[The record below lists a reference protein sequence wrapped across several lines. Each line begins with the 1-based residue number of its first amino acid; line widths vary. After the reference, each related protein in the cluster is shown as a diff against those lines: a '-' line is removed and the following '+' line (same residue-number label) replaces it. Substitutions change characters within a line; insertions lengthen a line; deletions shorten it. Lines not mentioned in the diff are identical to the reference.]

1 MEPLS
6 DTESEPEQFPTEPVV
21 EVQSL
26 EKPKKRVYKKKVKVV
41 EPVDVV
47 EEAPA
52 KPKRVMT
59 EEHKEK
65 MRLAREASKARKALA
80 QSKPE
85 PLTRQETEEP
95 KAEPEVEVKPKR
107 KYTRKPKA
115 EVVEPVAEPKVVV
128 KEIHHHY
135 AEPKAKKA
143 TGEKAPRKPRVKK
156 EKDIQPKQIVQ
167 SVDFV

>member
-1 MEPLS
+1 MEQIS

-21 EVQSL
+21 EEQSL

-41 EPVDVV
+41 EPESA
-47 EEAPA
+47 EEPV
-52 KPKRVMT
+52 KPKRVMS

-65 MRLAREASKARKALA
+65 MRVAREASKARKALA
-80 QSKPE
+80 LSKPE
-85 PLTRQETEEP
+85 PITRENTEEP
-95 KAEPEVEVKPKR
+95 EVKPKR

-115 EVVEPVAEPKVVV
+115 EVDEPVAEPVAEPKVIV

-135 AEPKAKKA
+135 AEPKAKKVKDD
-143 TGEKAPRKPRVKK
+143 EVKAPRKPRVKK
-156 EKDIQPKQIVQ
+156 DVQPKQIVQ

>member
-65 MRLAREASKARKALA
+65 MRLAREASKARKALT

-156 EKDIQPKQIVQ
+156 EVAEPKQIVQ

>member
-1 MEPLS
+1 MEQIS

-21 EVQSL
+21 EEQSL
-26 EKPKKRVYKKKVKVV
+26 EKPKKRVYKKKVKLV
-41 EPVDVV
+41 EPEAV
-47 EEAPA
+47 EEPV

-65 MRLAREASKARKALA
+65 MRVAREASKARKALA
-80 QSKPE
+80 LSKPE
-85 PLTRQETEEP
+85 PITRQETEEP
-95 KAEPEVEVKPKR
+95 KAEPEVKPKR

-115 EVVEPVAEPKVVV
+115 EVAEVAEPKVIV

-135 AEPKAKKA
+135 AEPKAKKVKDD
-143 TGEKAPRKPRVKK
+143 EVKAPRKPRVKK
-156 EKDIQPKQIVQ
+156 DAQPKQIVQ

>member
-21 EVQSL
+21 DDTSL

-41 EPVDVV
+41 EPA
-47 EEAPA
+47 EEPAEEPA

-85 PLTRQETEEP
+85 PLTEPEEP
-95 KAEPEVEVKPKR
+95 QAEPEVKPKR

-115 EVVEPVAEPKVVV
+115 EVAEPKVIV
-128 KEIHHHY
+128 KEVHHHY
-135 AEPKAKKA
+135 NEPKKEKKDKVKKE
-143 TGEKAPRKPRVKK
+143 TVPRKPR
-156 EKDIQPKQIVQ
+156 QPKVEPKPKTVV
-167 SVDFV
+167 VDFV

>member
-41 EPVDVV
+41 EPVEVV

-85 PLTRQETEEP
+85 PLTRENTEEP
-95 KAEPEVEVKPKR
+95 KAEPEVKPKR

-156 EKDIQPKQIVQ
+156 EVQPKQIVQ

>member
-1 MEPLS
+1 MNSLS
-6 DTESEPEQFPTEPVV
+6 ETESEPEQFPTEPVV
-21 EVQSL
+21 DDTSL
-26 EKPKKRVYKKKVKVV
+26 EKKPKRNYKKKVKVV
-41 EPVDVV
+41 EPTEQVAEDKV
-47 EEAPA
+47 E
-52 KPKRVMT
+52 KPKRVLT

-85 PLTRQETEEP
+85 PLTEPEEP
-95 KAEPEVEVKPKR
+95 QAEPEVKTKR

-115 EVVEPVAEPKVVV
+115 EVAEPKVIV
-128 KEIHHHY
+128 KEVHHHY
-135 AEPKAKKA
+135 NEPKAKKA

-156 EKDIQPKQIVQ
+156 EVAEPKQVVP

>member
-41 EPVDVV
+41 EPV

-95 KAEPEVEVKPKR
+95 NAEPEVKPKR

-115 EVVEPVAEPKVVV
+115 EVVEPVAEPKVIV

-156 EKDIQPKQIVQ
+156 EVAEPKQIVQ

>member
-1 MEPLS
+1 MNSLS
-6 DTESEPEQFPTEPVV
+6 ETESEPEQFPTEPVV
-21 EVQSL
+21 DDTSL
-26 EKPKKRVYKKKVKVV
+26 EKKPKRNYKKKVKVV

-80 QSKPE
+80 QKPE

-95 KAEPEVEVKPKR
+95 QAEPEVKQKR

-115 EVVEPVAEPKVVV
+115 EVAEVAEPKVIV
-128 KEIHHHY
+128 KEVHHHY
-135 AEPKAKKA
+135 NEPKAKKA

-156 EKDIQPKQIVQ
+156 EVAEPKQVVP

>member
-1 MEPLS
+1 MNSLS
-6 DTESEPEQFPTEPVV
+6 ETESEPEQEQFPTEPVV
-21 EVQSL
+21 DDTSL
-26 EKPKKRVYKKKVKVV
+26 EKKPKRNCKKKVKV
-41 EPVDVV
+41 VDVV

-80 QSKPE
+80 QKPE
-85 PLTRQETEEP
+85 PLAETEEP
-95 KAEPEVEVKPKR
+95 QAEPEVKQKR

-115 EVVEPVAEPKVVV
+115 EVAEVAEPKVVV

-135 AEPKAKKA
+135 NEPKAKKA
-143 TGEKAPRKPRVKK
+143 TGEKAPRKPR
-156 EKDIQPKQIVQ
+156 QPKVEPKPKTVV
-167 SVDFV
+167 VDFV

>member
-1 MEPLS
+1 MEQIS

-21 EVQSL
+21 EEQSL

-41 EPVDVV
+41 EPESSEQPV
-47 EEAPA
+47 
-52 KPKRVMT
+52 KLKRVMT

-65 MRLAREASKARKALA
+65 MRVAREASKARKALA
-80 QSKPE
+80 LSKPE
-85 PLTRQETEEP
+85 PITRQETEEP
-95 KAEPEVEVKPKR
+95 KAEPEVKPKR

-115 EVVEPVAEPKVVV
+115 EVAEPVAEPKVIV

-135 AEPKAKKA
+135 AEPKVKKVKDD
-143 TGEKAPRKPRVKK
+143 EVKAPRKPRVKK
-156 EKDIQPKQIVQ
+156 DVQPKQTIR

>member
-1 MEPLS
+1 MNSLS
-6 DTESEPEQFPTEPVV
+6 ETESEPEQEQFPTEPVV
-21 EVQSL
+21 DDTSL
-26 EKPKKRVYKKKVKVV
+26 EKKPKRNYKKKVKVV
-41 EPVDVV
+41 EPV

-80 QSKPE
+80 QPA
-85 PLTRQETEEP
+85 PITRQETEAPQAEEP
-95 KAEPEVEVKPKR
+95 TDVKPKR

-115 EVVEPVAEPKVVV
+115 EVAEVAEPKVVV

-135 AEPKAKKA
+135 AEPKAKKE

-156 EKDIQPKQIVQ
+156 EVQPKQVVP